1 MKPLVECVPNFSEG
15 RDSGI
20 VEAIAA
26 SIAAVDGVHLAGM
39 EMDGDH
45 NRSVITFM
53 GSPEAVARGA
63 LEACGTARNLI
74 DLRHHRGVHP
84 RIGATD
90 VIPFI
95 PLSNCTMDDCV
106 SLARDCGGEIGRSLG
121 IPVYFYGHAATD
133 ARRRELPEIRRGGFE
148 GLVGEMEANGKME
161 ANREME
167 TNQDLAPD
175 AGPGIVHVS
184 AGATAVGV
192 RDILVAYNVNLDTDD
207 VRVARAIARKIREK
221 AGGLPGVRAL
231 GLLLPGRRLA
241 QVSMNL
247 TDYRRTDMARAYH
260 EVGRLAR
267 VAQASRS
274 WRANW
279 SDSPPVR
286 PWAGRRPG
294 TCAWHPW
301 IPPGSWNTTSV
312 CSPDLP
318 CWNRIFL
325 TPCRPLHIMLTKLVN

>member
-1 MKPLVECVPNFSEG
+1 MSALVECVPNFSEG

-39 EMDGDH
+39 EMDADH

-53 GSPEAVARGA
+53 GAPEGVARGA
-63 LEACGTARNLI
+63 FEACRKARDLI

-121 IPVYFYGHAATD
+121 IPVYFYGHAATV
-133 ARRRELPEIRRGGFE
+133 ARRGALPDIRRGGFE
-148 GLVGEMEANGKME
+148 GLVEQARLAQQAQGAGKVRQ
-161 ANREME
+161 ARRESE
-167 TNQDLAPD
+167 RIPDAVPGPAPD
-175 AGPGIVHVS
+175 AGPDAVHVS

-207 VRVARAIARKIREK
+207 VRVARTIARNIREK
-221 AGGLPGVRAL
+221 DGGLPGVRAL
-231 GLLLPGRRLA
+231 GLLLPGRHLA

-247 TDYRRTDMARAYH
+247 TDYRKTKIAQAFDAVA
-260 EVGRLAR
+260 RLAE
-267 VAQASRS
+267 AQGIEILESELVGLAP
-274 WRANW
+274 RAAMGGATPE
-279 SDSPPVR
+279 DLRMEPLEPTR
-286 PWAGRRPG
+286 FLDYH
-294 TCAWHPW
+294 TCLFA
-301 IPPGSWNTTSV
+301 
-312 CSPDLP
+312 
-318 CWNRIFL
+318 
-325 TPCRPLHIMLTKLVN
+325 

>member
-53 GSPEAVARGA
+53 GAPEDVARGA
-63 LEACGTARNLI
+63 FEACRTARDLI

-95 PLSNCTMDDCV
+95 PLSDCTMDDCV

-121 IPVYFYGHAATD
+121 IPVYFYGHAAQD
-133 ARRRELPEIRRGGFE
+133 GRRGELPDIRRGGFE
-148 GLVGEMEANGKME
+148 RLVG
-161 ANREME
+161 EME

-175 AGPGIVHVS
+175 LGPGTVHVS

-192 RDILVAYNVNLDTDD
+192 RGILVAYNVNLDTDD
-207 VRVARAIARKIREK
+207 VRVARRIAQEVREK
-221 AGGLPGVRAL
+221 NGGLPGVRAL
-231 GLLLPGRRLA
+231 GLLLPERHIA

-247 TDYRRTDMARAYH
+247 TDYRQTDMAQAYDA
-260 EVGRLAR
+260 VARLAEAEGVEVLESELVGLAPR
-267 VAQASRS
+267 DALGGAAPGDLRMEPLDPSR
-274 WRANW
+274 
-279 SDSPPVR
+279 
-286 PWAGRRPG
+286 
-294 TCAWHPW
+294 
-301 IPPGSWNTTSV
+301 
-312 CSPDLP
+312 
-318 CWNRIFL
+318 FL
-325 TPCRPLHIMLTKLVN
+325 EYHTRLFA

>member
-26 SIAAVDGVHLAGM
+26 SIATVDGVHLAGL
-39 EMDGDH
+39 EMDSDH

-53 GSPEAVARGA
+53 GSPEDVARGA
-63 LEACGTARNLI
+63 FEACRTARDLI

-95 PLSNCTMDDCV
+95 PISDCTMDDCV
-106 SLARDCGGEIGRSLG
+106 SLARNCGGEIGRSLG
-121 IPVYFYGHAATD
+121 IPVYFFGHAATV
-133 ARRRELPEIRRGGFE
+133 AWRNALPDIRRGGFE
-148 GLVGEMEANGKME
+148 RLAG
-161 ANREME
+161 EME

-207 VRVARAIARKIREK
+207 VRVARAIAQEVREK
-221 AGGLPGVRAL
+221 NGGLAGVRAL
-231 GLLLPGRRLA
+231 GLLLPGRHLA

-247 TDYRRTDMARAYH
+247 TDYRQTNMAQVFETIA
-260 EVGRLAR
+260 RLAEAEGIEVLESELVGLAPR
-267 VAQASRS
+267 AAMGGEAPEDLCMKPLGPDRFLETHTSRF
-274 WRANW
+274 A
-279 SDSPPVR
+279 
-286 PWAGRRPG
+286 
-294 TCAWHPW
+294 
-301 IPPGSWNTTSV
+301 
-312 CSPDLP
+312 
-318 CWNRIFL
+318 
-325 TPCRPLHIMLTKLVN
+325 

>member
-39 EMDGDH
+39 DMDSDH

-53 GSPEAVARGA
+53 GSPEDVARGA
-63 LEACGTARNLI
+63 FDACRTARDLI

-95 PLSNCTMDDCV
+95 PLVSFTIDDCIT
-106 SLARDCGGEIGRSLG
+106 LARDCGGKIGRSLG
-121 IPVYFYGHAATD
+121 IPVYYYGHAARD
-133 ARRRELPEIRRGGFE
+133 AGSGSLPDIRRGGFE
-148 GLVGEMEANGKME
+148 GLVEWAGQAQKVLQ
-161 ANREME
+161 
-167 TNQDLAPD
+167 TNQAHQAHQAHQEPGPAPD
-175 AGPGIVHVS
+175 AGPATVHAS

-207 VRVARAIARKIREK
+207 VRVARSIAMEVREK
-221 AGGLPGVRAL
+221 GGGLPGVRAL
-231 GLLLPGRRLA
+231 GLLLPERHLA

-247 TDYRRTDMARAYH
+247 TDYRETNMVRAY
-260 EVGRLAR
+260 ETVERLAEAAGVQVLESELVGLAPR
-267 VAQASRS
+267 DALAGAEPGDLCMEPLDPSR
-274 WRANW
+274 
-279 SDSPPVR
+279 
-286 PWAGRRPG
+286 
-294 TCAWHPW
+294 
-301 IPPGSWNTTSV
+301 
-312 CSPDLP
+312 
-318 CWNRIFL
+318 FL
-325 TPCRPLHIMLTKLVN
+325 EYHTRLFV

>member
-26 SIAAVDGVHLAGM
+26 SIAAIDGVHLAGM

-63 LEACGTARNLI
+63 FEACRTARDLI
-74 DLRHHRGVHP
+74 DLRRHRGVHP

-95 PLSNCTMDDCV
+95 PLSSCTMDDCV

-148 GLVGEMEANGKME
+148 GLVGEME
-161 ANREME
+161 

-207 VRVARAIARKIREK
+207 VRVARAIAQEVREK
-221 AGGLPGVRAL
+221 NGGLPGVRAL

-247 TDYRRTDMARAYH
+247 TDYRRTDMARVFDA
-260 EVGRLAR
+260 VTRLAEAEG
-267 VAQASRS
+267 VEVLESELVGLAP
-274 WRANW
+274 RA
-279 SDSPPVR
+279 
-286 PWAGRRPG
+286 ALGGAAPG
-294 TCAWHPW
+294 
-301 IPPGSWNTTSV
+301 
-312 CSPDLP
+312 DLRMEP
-318 CWNRIFL
+318 LDPARFL
-325 TPCRPLHIMLTKLVN
+325 EYHIRLLA

>member
-53 GSPEAVARGA
+53 GAPEDVARGA
-63 LEACGTARNLI
+63 FEACRTARDLI

-95 PLSNCTMDDCV
+95 PLCDCTMDDCV

-121 IPVYFYGHAATD
+121 IPVYFYGHAALD
-133 ARRRELPEIRRGGFE
+133 ARRGELPDLRRGGFE
-148 GLVGEMEANGKME
+148 ALVERARQAIKAQHDQQEPSP
-161 ANREME
+161 
-167 TNQDLAPD
+167 APD
-175 AGPGIVHVS
+175 AGPDAVHVS

-192 RDILVAYNVNLDTDD
+192 RDVLVAYNVNLDTDD
-207 VRVARAIARKIREK
+207 VRVARAIAQEVRENN
-221 AGGLPGVRAL
+221 GGLPGVRAL
-231 GLLLPGRRLA
+231 GLLLPERHLA

-247 TDYRRTDMARAYH
+247 TDYRQTNMARAF
-260 EVGRLAR
+260 ETVARLAEAEG
-267 VAQASRS
+267 VQVLESELVGLAP
-274 WRANW
+274 RAAMGGAT
-279 SDSPPVR
+279 P
-286 PWAGRRPG
+286 A
-294 TCAWHPW
+294 
-301 IPPGSWNTTSV
+301 
-312 CSPDLP
+312 DLRMEP
-318 CWNRIFL
+318 LDPTRFL
-325 TPCRPLHIMLTKLVN
+325 DYHTRLFA

>member
-53 GSPEAVARGA
+53 GAPEDVARGA
-63 LEACGTARNLI
+63 FEACRTARDHI

-95 PLSNCTMDDCV
+95 PLSGRTMDDCA
-106 SLARDCGGEIGRSLG
+106 SLARDCGREIGRSLG
-121 IPVYFYGHAATD
+121 IPVYFYGQAALN
-133 ARRRELPEIRRGGFE
+133 AQRSALPDIRRGGFE
-148 GLVGEMEANGKME
+148 RLAG
-161 ANREME
+161 EME

-175 AGPGIVHVS
+175 TGPATVHVS

-192 RDILVAYNVNLDTDD
+192 RDVLVAYNMNLDTDD
-207 VRVARAIARKIREK
+207 VRVARRIAQEVREK
-221 AGGLPGVRAL
+221 NGGLPGVRAL
-231 GLLLPGRRLA
+231 GLLLPERHLA

-247 TDYRRTDMARAYH
+247 TDYRRTDMARAFDAAAHLAEAEGVEVLESELVGLAPRDALGGATPGDLRMAPLDPSRFLEYH
-260 EVGRLAR
+260 TRLFA
-267 VAQASRS
+267 
-274 WRANW
+274 
-279 SDSPPVR
+279 
-286 PWAGRRPG
+286 
-294 TCAWHPW
+294 
-301 IPPGSWNTTSV
+301 
-312 CSPDLP
+312 
-318 CWNRIFL
+318 
-325 TPCRPLHIMLTKLVN
+325 

>member
-53 GSPEAVARGA
+53 GAPGDVARGA
-63 LEACGTARNLI
+63 FEACRTARDLI

-95 PLSNCTMDDCV
+95 PLSACTRDDCV

-133 ARRRELPEIRRGGFE
+133 ARRSGLPDIRRGGFE
-148 GLVGEMEANGKME
+148 GLVGKME
-161 ANREME
+161 MD
-167 TNQDLAPD
+167 QDLAPD
-175 AGPGIVHVS
+175 TGPGMVHAS
-184 AGATAVGV
+184 AGATSVGV

-207 VRVARAIARKIREK
+207 VRVARTIAQAVREK
-221 AGGLPGVRAL
+221 NGGLPEVRAL
-231 GLLLPGRRLA
+231 GLMLPGRHLA

-247 TDYRRTDMARAYH
+247 TDYRKTDMVRAF
-260 EVGRLAR
+260 ETVARLAEAKGVEVLESELIGLAPR
-267 VAQASRS
+267 DALGGAAPEDLRMEPLDPSR
-274 WRANW
+274 
-279 SDSPPVR
+279 
-286 PWAGRRPG
+286 
-294 TCAWHPW
+294 
-301 IPPGSWNTTSV
+301 
-312 CSPDLP
+312 
-318 CWNRIFL
+318 FL
-325 TPCRPLHIMLTKLVN
+325 EYHTRLFV

>member
-1 MKPLVECVPNFSEG
+1 MNPLVECVPNFSEG

-53 GSPEAVARGA
+53 GAPKDVARGA
-63 LEACGTARNLI
+63 FEACRTARDLI

-95 PLSNCTMDDCV
+95 PLSDCTMDDCV

-121 IPVYFYGHAATD
+121 IPVYFYGQAALN
-133 ARRRELPEIRRGGFE
+133 ARRSALPDLRRGGFE
-148 GLVGEMEANGKME
+148 RLAGEMESDD
-161 ANREME
+161 
-167 TNQDLAPD
+167 DLAPD
-175 AGPGIVHVS
+175 AGPGTVHAS
-184 AGATAVGV
+184 AGATAIGV

-207 VRVARAIARKIREK
+207 VRVARRIAREVREK
-221 AGGLPGVRAL
+221 NGGLPGVRAL
-231 GLLLPGRRLA
+231 GLLLPERHIA

-247 TDYRRTDMARAYH
+247 TDYRQTDMARVFAA
-260 EVGRLAR
+260 VARLAEAEGVEVLESELVGLAPR
-267 VAQASRS
+267 DALGGAAPGDLRMAPLDPSR
-274 WRANW
+274 
-279 SDSPPVR
+279 
-286 PWAGRRPG
+286 
-294 TCAWHPW
+294 
-301 IPPGSWNTTSV
+301 
-312 CSPDLP
+312 
-318 CWNRIFL
+318 FL
-325 TPCRPLHIMLTKLVN
+325 EYHTRLFA

>member
-53 GSPEAVARGA
+53 GSPDNVARGA
-63 LEACGTARNLI
+63 FEACRTARDLI
-74 DLRHHRGVHP
+74 DLRRHRGVHP

-95 PLSNCTMDDCV
+95 PLSDFAITDCV
-106 SLARDCGGEIGRSLG
+106 ALARTCGGEIGRDLG
-121 IPVYFYGHAATD
+121 IPVYFYGHAALG
-133 ARRRELPEIRRGGFE
+133 ARRGELPEIRRGEFE
-148 GLVGEMEANGKME
+148 GLVERARRAQNAQHTQQEP
-161 ANREME
+161 
-167 TNQDLAPD
+167 DLAPD
-175 AGPGIVHVS
+175 AGPATVHVS

-207 VRVARAIARKIREK
+207 VRVARSIARNIREK
-221 AGGLPGVRAL
+221 GGGLPGVRAL
-231 GLLLPGRRLA
+231 GLLLPGRHLA

-247 TDYRRTDMARAYH
+247 TDYRKTNMAGVFDA
-260 EVGRLAR
+260 VTRLAEAEG
-267 VAQASRS
+267 VGVLESELVGLAP
-274 WRANW
+274 RAAMGGAAPEELRMEPL
-279 SDSPPVR
+279 DPTR
-286 PWAGRRPG
+286 
-294 TCAWHPW
+294 
-301 IPPGSWNTTSV
+301 
-312 CSPDLP
+312 
-318 CWNRIFL
+318 FL
-325 TPCRPLHIMLTKLVN
+325 DYHTRLFA